1 MDFNVIEIPYQG
13 RDKYPNYNNTSSL
26 SSSGGGG
33 VAGGGSAPLV
43 SYQTA
48 TGDTDGDYHVTTN
61 LQEIVDGTVIKIK
74 LATTANSEYNT
85 LDLGFPVDADDTGE
99 TAEKKLLWF
108 DYNIPMTSKHYDIND
123 ELTLTYR
130 SDAGS
135 YTATTGGAYTEGTVI
150 TDGWII
156 DAVAEPKLD
165 EYFTLTGDTL
175 LTPYNLAS
183 SGEVSAF
190 GIGESAESLSVIDNL
205 TSTATTDALS
215 ANQGRILN
223 EGKQETLVS
232 GTNIK
237 TINNIS
243 LLGSGNIDIQGG
255 SGSSYSAGANI
266 DIDANNVISVTGIT
280 SYTGINSS
288 DVTNALGYTPYN
300 ASNPAGYVTSD
311 TRYTAGQ
318 GIAITGS
325 NNVISVTAESMS
337 FWEKDGNDTIRTEF
351 NTISSGDVCCYNA
364 SPSAL
369 SLNIIDNLNST
380 STTDGLSANMGH
392 YLKDYIDTHTPT
404 SLTWNAITNKPT
416 TINGYGITDAFTS
429 AQTDNRYLRKDIGG
443 NVSGYTQFKA
453 GMGLDN
459 NQAIYLSDSGG
470 TGIDLLR
477 LGSDN
482 SMTIGYGNLEVTP
495 AYPVFI
501 DGGHIYLRT
510 STGGGV
516 HTLAVDINQ
525 FQDALFYG
533 NITSQKEVSCFGGS
547 TGTDLIADLYSEIN
561 ALKQRVSDLED
572 AQI

>member
-74 LATTANSEYNT
+74 LVTTANTDYNT
-85 LDLGFPVDADDTGE
+85 LDLGFPVDVDETGDTANKE
-99 TAEKKLLWF
+99 LIWF
-108 DYNIPMTSKHYDIND
+108 DYNVPMTNKHYDIND

-130 SDAGS
+130 ADAGS
-135 YTATTGGAYTEGTVI
+135 FTATTGGCFDEGEVI
-150 TDGWII
+150 TDGWVI

-190 GIGESAESLSVIDNL
+190 GIGESAESLSVINNL

-215 ANQGRILN
+215 AAMGKELN
-223 EGKQETLVS
+223 DTKQDLLES
-232 GTNIK
+232 GVNIK
-237 TINNIS
+237 TINNQS

-255 SGSSYSAGANI
+255 GSGQTYTAGNNI
-266 DIDANNVISVTGIT
+266 DINGQNVISVTGIT

-288 DVTNALGYTPYN
+288 DVTTALGYTPYN
-300 ASNPAGYVTSD
+300 SSNPAGYVTTD
-311 TRYTAGQ
+311 TRYTAGS
-318 GIAITGS
+318 GISITGA
-325 NNVISVTAESMS
+325 NNTISVTAESMS
-337 FWEKDGNDTIRTEF
+337 YWEKDGNSIRTPY
-351 NTISSGDVCCYNA
+351 NTIASGDVCAYNA
-364 SPSAL
+364 APSAL
-369 SLNIIDNLNST
+369 TLNIIDNLNST
-380 STTDGLSANMGH
+380 SSTDGLSANQGRV
-392 YLKDYIDTHTPT
+392 LKDYIDNHTVS
-404 SLTWNAITNKPT
+404 SLTWSAITDKPNT
-416 TINGYGITDAFTS
+416 VSGYGITDVFTS
-429 AQTDNRYLRKDIGG
+429 GQTDNRYLRKDIGG
-443 NVSGYTQFKA
+443 NVSGHTQFKA
-453 GMGLDN
+453 DIGLDN
-459 NQAIYLSDSGG
+459 DKAIYLSDSGG

-510 STGGGV
+510 STGGRV

-525 FQDALFYG
+525 LQDALFYG
-533 NITSQKEVSCFGGS
+533 NITSQKEVCCFGGCQ
-547 TGTDLIADLYSEIN
+547 GTDIIADLQAEIN

-572 AQI
+572 AQT